1 MPTPIG
7 HTLAGS
13 ALALSATKVKS
24 RWLLIFIVFFSI
36 LPDLDVIPGLFVGDV
51 NRYHRLFSHSLIFV
65 VGTGL
70 AGAWLVHKLSRVKFT
85 KISVLFVSAGMLH
98 LLLDVLTLDTR
109 APFGCPL
116 LWPFSDKCF
125 IFPITLFL
133 DFHRASDVNVFFQSI
148 LNRHN
153 AVTVGVEILII
164 VPFLT
169 YAWHKRR
176 KASHDKG

>member
-13 ALALSATKVKS
+13 ALALSATQAKS

-51 NRYHRLFSHSLIFV
+51 NRYHRLFSHSFLFI

-70 AGAWLVHKLSRVKFT
+70 AGAWLAYKLIRVKFT
-85 KISVLFVSAGMLH
+85 TGSMLFVGAGLLH
-98 LLLDVLTLDTR
+98 LLMDILTLDTR

-116 LWPFSDKCF
+116 WWPFSDKSF
-125 IFPITLFL
+125 ILPVTLFL
-133 DFHRASDVNVFFQSI
+133 DFHRASDVSVFLQSI
-148 LNRHN
+148 FNWHN
-153 AVTVGVEILII
+153 AMTVGIEFLIT
-164 VPFLT
+164 VPFLI

-176 KASHDKG
+176 KASHDEG